1 MARRSAANPRY
12 QKDASAGS
20 TRKSAA
26 SAKPKRGVGES
37 AASAAKKKSRRKG
50 RPRIQL
56 NPDTPEFKY
65 WRKIWLALLLSAVVT
80 SLGAFAFRESPPWGN
95 ISLVIAYACLFGA
108 FFVDMVKI
116 RKMRKEWRAAQ
127 KESDGKTSKGKG

>member
-1 MARRSAANPRY
+1 MARRSATNQRY
-12 QKDASAGS
+12 QKDAGGS

-26 SAKPKRGVGES
+26 SAKPKRGAGES
-37 AASAAKKKSRRKG
+37 AASAAKKKTRRKD
-50 RPRIQL
+50 RPKLQL

-65 WRKIWLALLLSAVVT
+65 WRKIWMGLLLSAVVT
-80 SLGAFAFRESPPWGN
+80 SIGAFALRESPPWGN

-116 RKMRKEWRAAQ
+116 RKIRKEWRTAQ
-127 KESDGKTSKGKG
+127 KKESDSKTSKGKG